1 MLQQND
7 WHLKDMPTLTYVA
20 RFDFIAPLNLEQ
32 CSQRL
37 MIATRETSKQ
47 QQTTIYEVSRESDSK
62 LLFGAKYAMNQSAWY
77 LAGQITPVGNQS
89 KVTCYSGLPI
99 VTLIPPFI
107 ILVIVLALVGLTNHL
122 SIIAVLGLF
131 LGVLALTWLIG
142 IRYVRSFR
150 QILERDIRKL
160 LS

>member
-1 MLQQND
+1 M
-7 WHLKDMPTLTYVA
+7 LTYIDH
-20 RFDFIAPLNLEQ
+20 FDFLTPLNVEQ

-37 MIATRETSKQ
+37 TSAIRETSKQ
-47 QQTTIYEVSRESDSK
+47 HQTTIYEVSRESDSK

-77 LAGQITPVGNQS
+77 LAGQITAAGNQP
-89 KVTCYSGLPI
+89 KVICYTGLPI

-107 ILVIVLALVGLTNHL
+107 ILVVVLAVVGITNHL
-122 SIIAVLGLF
+122 SISEVLGLF
-131 LGVLALTWLIG
+131 LVVLFLTWLVG

-150 QILERDIRKL
+150 QTLERDIRTL

>member
-1 MLQQND
+1 VLQQND

-20 RFDFIAPLNLEQ
+20 RFDFTTSLNVEQ

-37 MIATRETSKQ
+37 NQAAQNKLKL
-47 QQTTIYEVSRESDSK
+47 QQTTIYEVSRESSPE

-77 LAGQITPVGNQS
+77 LAGKISPAGSQS
-89 KVTCYSGLPI
+89 EVTCYSGLPI

-107 ILVIVLALVGLTNHL
+107 ILVIVLTLVGITNHL

-131 LGVLALTWLIG
+131 LAVLVLTWLVG

-150 QILERDIRKL
+150 QTLERDIRKL